1 MQLESAALIGWFLSY
16 PPMGRDRSGPK
27 ATLELP
33 ELPHDTWF
41 IIQAYA
47 STAAAFQ
54 NLRCASK
61 EHARRSD
68 ADELKGIKQRLRWRH
83 LISKGRAVLEG
94 HTKLVHCCAFSP
106 DGARVAT
113 ASLDHTVRIW
123 NADTGAVLRTLEG
136 HDSFVNCCAY
146 SPDGAR
152 VVTASGDGTAHIWDA
167 ETGAVLRSF
176 EGHREDVNCCVFSPD
191 GARVVT
197 SSYDGTARIWDA

>member
-1 MQLESAALIGWFLSY
+1 MD
-16 PPMGRDRSGPK
+16 GRKD
-27 ATLELP
+27 ALELP

-47 STAAAFQ
+47 PTAAAFQ

-83 LISKGRAVLEG
+83 LIFNERAMLKGHDEG
-94 HTKLVHCCAFSP
+94 VVCEGVVCCAFSP
-106 DGARVAT
+106 DGARVVTGSGDRT
-113 ASLDHTVRIW
+113 ARIW
-123 NADTGAVLRTLEG
+123 DAETGAVLRTLEG
-136 HDSFVNCCAY
+136 HDGHVNRCAF

-152 VVTASGDGTAHIWDA
+152 VVTASSDETVRIWDA
-167 ETGAVLRSF
+167 ETGAQLRML
-176 EGHREDVNCCVFSPD
+176 EGHTYPVDCCAFSPD

-197 SSYDGTARIWDA
+197 ASCDHTARIWDA

>member
-1 MQLESAALIGWFLSY
+1 MD
-16 PPMGRDRSGPK
+16 GRKD
-27 ATLELP
+27 ALELP

-47 STAAAFQ
+47 PTAAAFQ

-94 HTKLVHCCAFSP
+94 HDGSVNCCAFSP
-106 DGARVAT
+106 DGARVVT
-113 ASLDHTVRIW
+113 ASRDETARIW
-123 NADTGAVLRTLEG
+123 DAETGAVLRTLEG
-136 HDSFVNCCAY
+136 HDGEVYCCAF

-152 VVTASGDGTAHIWDA
+152 VVTASDDK
-167 ETGAVLRSF
+167 
-176 EGHREDVNCCVFSPD
+176 
-191 GARVVT
+191 
-197 SSYDGTARIWDA
+197 TARIWDA